1 MTTAVPIAY
10 PFIEVTV
17 IPPPAPIAQRA
28 PGVVAIVGNS
38 DKGAAAAN
46 TPVEIDTLDDA
57 VTQFASTSA
66 DGTVK
71 PTPLYSSIELAF
83 LQNPRPTKVYGVK
96 VTGSAYAAGLAALEG
111 VTDVTFVSL
120 ANEPTVGD
128 PTASPPTGLHALKN
142 HVENMSGQGLPR
154 IGVAMIDPAVAKTPT
169 YADTVIKGLT
179 DPHSLVSG
187 VSRMVVVAARGADG
201 DMATAAMAA
210 IAGLAPQA
218 SVVLKSVVGVNIP
231 KEQRYSPSEVIAL
244 SNANI
249 IPIIHPALLTGDSLN
264 FAEGR
269 LFTSDSRLLFID
281 IIRVIDD
288 ISFKLQAGLIG
299 LIGDA
304 RITKAGMTLLKTQ
317 VQAILD
323 TAVGDTEIDSYDV
336 SIPVLS
342 ILQTPTSGWTA
353 AEQLAVET
361 ARSTRVVDIF
371 ATIVNGPAASKL
383 QISLAAKY

>member
-38 DKGAAAAN
+38 DKGTAAAN

-57 VTQFASTSA
+57 VTQFASTGA

-169 YADTVIKGLT
+169 YADTVVKGLT
-179 DPHSLVSG
+179 DPHSLVSS
-187 VSRMVVVAARGADG
+187 VSRMIVVAARGADG
-201 DMATAAMAA
+201 DMATAAMAS
-210 IAGLAPQA
+210 IAGLAPQT

-249 IPIIHPALLTGDSLN
+249 VPIIHPALLTGDSLN

-371 ATIVNGPAASKL
+371 TTIVNGPAASKL